1 MGSLPCHRREMS
13 KYLFETDEHAA
24 LRQQVRRFAATEIQP
39 HAHAW
44 DEAGEFPR
52 ELYVKAAEAGF
63 LGIGYPEELG
73 GLGGDVTHTVV
84 AADEIILSGHQV
96 GVSAGL
102 GSLAIG
108 LPPIIKFGTPE
119 QQQRFVPPVLRGE
132 KISALAITEPG
143 AGSDVAGIKTRAVLQ
158 GDHYVVNGSKTF
170 ITSGARADTVTTA
183 VRTGEA
189 GAGGISMLVIERGTP
204 GFSTGKPMKKMGW
217 CASDTA
223 ELFFNDA
230 RVPVSNRIGGENQGF
245 LGILANFV
253 GERLFLACQ
262 CVAIAELAYRESV
275 AYVRERQAFGR
286 PIVRFQVTRHTL
298 AEMSTRIAAARA
310 LAGEVAM
317 RTRRGEKD
325 HCLAAKAKIAATDA
339 ASWVVDQAVQ
349 LHGGAG
355 YMREVTVERLYRDA
369 RLYAIGGGTT
379 EIMREIISR
388 AEGY

>member
-1 MGSLPCHRREMS
+1 MS
-13 KYLFETDEHAA
+13 NYLFETDEHAA
-24 LRQQVRRFAATEIQP
+24 LRQQVRRFATTEVQP
-39 HAHAW
+39 QAHAW

-52 ELYVKAAEAGF
+52 ELFAKAAAAGF

-73 GLGGDVTHTVV
+73 GLGGDLTHTVV
-84 AADEIILSGHQV
+84 AADEFILSGHQV
-96 GVSAGL
+96 GVAAGL

-108 LPPIIKFGTPE
+108 LPPILKFGTE
-119 QQQRFVPPVLRGE
+119 QQRQRFVPPVLRGE

-143 AGSDVAGIKTRAVLQ
+143 AGSDVAGIKTRAVRQ
-158 GDHYVVNGSKTF
+158 GEHYVVNGSKTF

-183 VRTGEA
+183 VRTGA
-189 GAGGISMLVIERGTP
+189 DGAGGISILVIERGTP
-204 GFSTGKPMKKMGW
+204 GFSSSKPMKKMGW

-223 ELFFNDA
+223 ELFFDEA
-230 RVPVSNRIGGENQGF
+230 RVPVENLLGQENQGF
-245 LGILANFV
+245 IGILANFV

-262 CVAIAELAYRESV
+262 CVAIAELAMRQAV
-275 AYVRERQAFGR
+275 AYVREREAFGR
-286 PIVRFQVTRHTL
+286 PIVKFQVTRHKL

-310 LAGEVAM
+310 LTGEVAM
-317 RTRRGEKD
+317 RTQRGEHD
-325 HCLAAKAKIAATDA
+325 HCLAAKAKNAATDA

-379 EIMREIISR
+379 EIMNEIISR

>member
-1 MGSLPCHRREMS
+1 MS
-13 KYLFETDEHAA
+13 NYLFETDEHAA
-24 LRQQVRRFAATEIQP
+24 LRQQVRRFATTEVQP
-39 HAHAW
+39 QAHAW

-52 ELYVKAAEAGF
+52 ELFAKAAAAGF

-73 GLGGDVTHTVV
+73 GLGGDLTHTVV
-84 AADEIILSGHQV
+84 AADEFILSGHQV
-96 GVSAGL
+96 GVAAGL

-108 LPPIIKFGTPE
+108 LPPILKFGTE
-119 QQQRFVPPVLRGE
+119 QQRQRFVPPVLRGE

-143 AGSDVAGIKTRAVLQ
+143 AGSDVAGIKTRAVRQ
-158 GDHYVVNGSKTF
+158 GEHYVVNGSKTF

-183 VRTGEA
+183 VRTGA
-189 GAGGISMLVIERGTP
+189 DGAGGISILVIERGTP
-204 GFSTGKPMKKMGW
+204 GFSSSKPMKKMGW

-223 ELFFNDA
+223 ELFFDEA
-230 RVPVSNRIGGENQGF
+230 RVPVENLLGQENQGF
-245 LGILANFV
+245 IGILANFV

-262 CVAIAELAYRESV
+262 CVAIAELAMRQAV
-275 AYVRERQAFGR
+275 AYVREREAFGR
-286 PIVRFQVTRHTL
+286 PIVKFQVTRHKL

-310 LAGEVAM
+310 LTGEVAM
-317 RTRRGEKD
+317 RTQRGEHD
-325 HCLAAKAKIAATDA
+325 HCLAAKAKNAATDA

-379 EIMREIISR
+379 EIMNEIISK